1 MKHIEQIKSFVLF
14 LLVILSLILTFS
26 IWTYTPDYQPIKD
39 SQVEPI
45 TVGQQ
50 KELHEVLKPYRIL
63 AHDNGKLL
71 GTIQSTQ
78 IDRIMNTLTD
88 LSASNLIFM
97 QSNLSE
103 EEINS
108 AIHTDNRM
116 TLFFSY
122 EVPMETFLSVLEFS
136 QNDLPETTF
145 SHLIIDWSEFSQ
157 TNSIQFLFISEENR
171 TLYRTDVA
179 LSKNN
184 FENTFMEVV
193 NYTEPYSEIER
204 TNNFSLYVPTEKV
217 EIPKFTY
224 SINQVSPDKFK
235 NILFKDSNIVQKNI
249 ESNTSTKYTDGMAAM
264 TSDAST
270 RTINFVYPA
279 SESIGEMKPSVL
291 FQNSFDFVNDHG
303 GLTGDYRYV
312 YSNVL
317 KHVTEYQL
325 FAHDLPVFSQVTS
338 TRIVTTWGDNQI
350 FQYKRPSFILDTPFD
365 ISNQQLPSGVEV
377 AEALP
382 SIEDINEIVL
392 GYYLSQEEKN
402 YNFVYTLI
410 PSWFTIN
417 KDGSWTRL
425 TTETMGGA
433 EYGLE

>member
-26 IWTYTPDYQPIKD
+26 IWTYTPNYQPIEG
-39 SQVEPI
+39 SQVEQI
-45 TVGQQ
+45 TVGEQ

-63 AHDNGKLL
+63 AHENDKLL
-71 GTIQSTQ
+71 GTIQSSQ
-78 IDRIMNTLTD
+78 IDRIMKTMAD

-108 AIHTDNRM
+108 AIHTDKRM

-145 SHLIIDWSEFSQ
+145 SHLIIDWSEYSK

-171 TLYRTDVA
+171 TLYSTDVA
-179 LSKNN
+179 ISKNN
-184 FENTFMEVV
+184 FESTFMEVV
-193 NYTEPYSEIER
+193 NQSVPYTELER
-204 TNNFSLYVPTEKV
+204 KNNLSLYVSTNPV
-217 EIPKFTY
+217 EVPKFTY
-224 SINQVSPDKFK
+224 SINQVSPETFK
-235 NILFKDSNIVQKNI
+235 DILFKDSNIVQKNI

-279 SESIGEMKPSVL
+279 SESIDEIKPSVL
-291 FQNSFDFVNDHG
+291 FQDSFDFINDHG

-312 YSNVL
+312 YSNVF

-325 FAHDLPVFSQVTS
+325 FAHDLPVFSQITS
-338 TRIVTTWGDNQI
+338 TRISTTWGDNQI

-365 ISNQQLPSGVEV
+365 ISNQLLPSGAEV
-377 AEALP
+377 GEALP

-417 KDGSWTRL
+417 NDGSWTRL
-425 TTETMGGA
+425 TTESIGGA